1 MLTHAPR
8 RERAR
13 GKDRGDPIGAG
24 VLGGETPAQDSAH
37 RHDLAPYFERYGYRD
52 GFAATRPRTPL
63 RGYVSRRRRGRS
75 VGRPGPTS
83 VGDRSRPR
91 ILGIVNAT
99 FWLCSLTAGATLL
112 VPAIPALLGYRTLVV
127 MSGSMGPE
135 IRAGDAL
142 LVRADSPGDV
152 AVGDVITFQPFGA
165 HQLKTH
171 RVVALEHVHGHL
183 FFQTKGD
190 ANPAPDPDLAD
201 SDALIGTT
209 RMHLPA
215 VGRLLVLATSPL
227 GRLMLL
233 GLPALL
239 LALQQVVA
247 LRRMRR
253 GSPSSARE
261 SASAR
266 SIAPALALI
275 LICLVGGSAI
285 PHPAGGLLGSTV
297 SVGDNVFRTASGFVS

>member
-8 RERAR
+8 RDGARA
-13 GKDRGDPIGAG
+13 KDRGDPIGAG
-24 VLGGETPAQDSAH
+24 ALGGETPAQDSAH
-37 RHDLAPYFERYGYRD
+37 RQDLAPYFERYGYRD
-52 GFAATRPRTPL
+52 GFAATKARPSVR
-63 RGYVSRRRRGRS
+63 RSASRRRHGRS
-75 VGRPGPTS
+75 EGWPSSTRVGN
-83 VGDRSRPR
+83 RSRPR
-91 ILGIVNAT
+91 ILRIVNAT
-99 FWLCSLTAGATLL
+99 FWLCSLAAAATLL
-112 VPAIPALLGYRTLVV
+112 VPTIPALLGYRTMVV

-142 LVRADSPGDV
+142 VIRGGSPGDV
-152 AVGDVITFQPFGA
+152 AVGDVITFQPFGN

-171 RVVALEHVHGHL
+171 RVVAIEHVHGHL

-201 SDALIGTT
+201 SDALIGTS

-215 VGRLLVLATSPL
+215 VGRLLLLATSPL
-227 GRLMLL
+227 DRLIVL

-239 LALQQVVA
+239 LAMQQVVV

-253 GSPSSARE
+253 GRPSSARATK
-261 SASAR
+261 SGR
-266 SIAPALALI
+266 SLAPAVALI

-285 PHPAGGLLGSTV
+285 PNPTRSLLGSTV
-297 SVGDNVFRTASGFVS
+297 SVGDNVFRTASGFGT